1 MKLCPSCNIRKKL
14 LDFSINRKRSD
25 GREAYCRD
33 CRSNKGK
40 NRYNKATNI
49 NPYESSDKPK
59 ICSKCNKTKTE
70 KEFYFRKES
79 GNLRP
84 ECKACI
90 SMQVACNKYGIS
102 IDEVMKLYEKAN
114 NKCQVCGSEET
125 PGIDHQS
132 SKYRPLV
139 IDHDHK
145 TKEIRGLLCNWCNSA
160 IGHLKDN
167 PENCLKMFDY
177 LKKTSSK

>member
-1 MKLCPSCNIRKKL
+1 
-14 LDFSINRKRSD
+14 
-25 GREAYCRD
+25 
-33 CRSNKGK
+33 
-40 NRYNKATNI
+40 
-49 NPYESSDKPK
+49 
-59 ICSKCNKTKTE
+59 
-70 KEFYFRKES
+70 
-79 GNLRP
+79 
-84 ECKACI
+84 
-90 SMQVACNKYGIS
+90 MQVACNKYGIS